1 MAIFHFSMKTISRSS
16 GRSATAAIAYRAGE
30 TITDDRTGEVHR
42 YSYKKGVIETGIV
55 LPPNAPEWA
64 SNRERLWNEAEQAEK
79 RKNSTVAREIVIALP
94 IELNE
99 AERAELVK
107 SFAKKLIEK
116 HQCAVDFAIH
126 KPSKKGDDR
135 NHHAHLLMTTRR
147 LDKDGFT
154 EKTRELDDRKSG
166 FVGKWREEWANHVN
180 AHLLQ
185 AGIWDTVS
193 HLSLAEQGIDREPT
207 KHRGVAAN
215 AILQRGGQVEKGR
228 LVRQESGVDFGV
240 PAKDDNRTREINR
253 IEHRIRDES
262 AAHQKAVSMLETEK
276 GALVQEKQNLVNS
289 ILAGALKGGHAYLA
303 ERKAQRE
310 AAERAEQARRAIQA
324 ERERQEREAE
334 QKRRRKVERD
344 DDFGI
349 GM

>member
-30 TITDDRTGEVHR
+30 TITDERTGEVHR
-42 YSYKKGVIETGIV
+42 YEFKKGVVETGIV
-55 LPPNAPEWA
+55 LPANAPEWA
-64 SNRERLWNEAEQAEK
+64 SNRARLWNEAEQAEK
-79 RKNSTVAREIVIALP
+79 RKNSTVAREIVLALP

-99 AERAELVK
+99 TERAELVK
-107 SFAKKLIEK
+107 SFAKKLVEK
-116 HQCAVDFAIH
+116 HRCAVDFAIH
-126 KPSKKGDDR
+126 EPSKKGDDR

-166 FVGKWREEWANHVN
+166 FVVKWREEWANHVN

-215 AILQRGGQVEKGR
+215 AILQREGQIEKGR

-240 PAKDDNRTREINR
+240 KGKDKNDRAGDISR
-253 IEHRIRDES
+253 IEQRIRDETE
-262 AAHQKAVSMLETEK
+262 AHQKAVSMLEGEK
-276 GALVQEKQNLVNS
+276 GVLVQEKQKLVDS
-289 ILAGALKGGHAYLA
+289 ILNQALKGGHDYLA
-303 ERKAQRE
+303 TRKAQRE
-310 AAERAEQARRAIQA
+310 AVERAEQIKRAVQA
-324 ERERQEREAE
+324 ERERQEREE
-334 QKRRRKVERD
+334 ERRRRQVERD
-344 DDFGI
+344 NDHGI